1 MTCEVLPPA
10 LSTRR
15 TRAASLIASAASV
28 LRHGTRDSE
37 IALLDGSTCTNAT
50 FAERVAFALRH
61 DGDALPE
68 IQEEIDR
75 VLTLAGY
82 APTYWERRI
91 DRFTP
96 ASADDEPRWRVTAKY
111 GAMALAFVLVVI
123 GALGFAADTA
133 RRTDA
138 TLAQAT
144 QAQFVE
150 WSE

>member
-15 TRAASLIASAASV
+15 TRAASRIASAASV
-28 LRHGTRDSE
+28 LRHGGRDAE
-37 IALLDGSTCTNAT
+37 IVLLDGTTCTNAT

-61 DGDALPE
+61 DGDAMPE
-68 IQEEIDR
+68 VQEEIDR

-91 DRFTP
+91 DRFTA
-96 ASADDEPRWRVTAKY
+96 ASADDEPRWRATAQY
-111 GAMALAFVLVVI
+111 GAIALVFCLSLI
-123 GALGFAADTA
+123 GILGIASDTD

-144 QAQFVE
+144 EARFVE